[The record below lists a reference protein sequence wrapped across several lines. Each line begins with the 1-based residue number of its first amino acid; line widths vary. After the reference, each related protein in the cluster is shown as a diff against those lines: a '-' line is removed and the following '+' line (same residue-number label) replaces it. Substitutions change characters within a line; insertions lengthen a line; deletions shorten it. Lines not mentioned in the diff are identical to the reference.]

1 MGRWHG
7 KIGYIV
13 QTETAPDVW
22 IPNVVERPKSGD
34 VLKNRQQIV
43 SGYGANPD
51 VKITNQI
58 EIVAD
63 PYDRTHVQDLRYLI
77 WNGQYWTID
86 SVDLSEY
93 PKLILILGG
102 VWNGKRGTT

>member
-7 KIGYIV
+7 KIGYV
-13 QTETAPDVW
+13 KQTETAPDVY
-22 IPNVVERPKSGD
+22 IPDVVERPKSGD

-51 VKITNQI
+51 LKITNQI
-58 EIVAD
+58 QIVAD
-63 PYDRTHVQDLRYLI
+63 PYDRTHIQDLRYLI

-86 SVDLSEY
+86 LVDLSEY
-93 PKLILILGG
+93 PKLILTLGG
-102 VWNGKRGTT
+102 VWNGKRGTS

>member
-13 QTETAPDVW
+13 QRETAPDTY
-22 IPNVVERPKSGD
+22 IPDVVERPKSGD
-34 VLKNRQQIV
+34 VLKNRQQII

-58 EIVAD
+58 QIVAD

-77 WNGQYWTID
+77 WHGQYWTID

-93 PKLILILGG
+93 PKLILTLGG
-102 VWNGKRGTT
+102 VWNGKRGTS